1 MNTPTTPSTPT
12 VPTPVPTTA
21 HAANSAN
28 AAVTAAAPSL
38 NLVDTVAANDTFK
51 TFGNALRQSGMN
63 DVLRGAGPFTVFA
76 PTDAAFAKLPAGQLD
91 RLMKPENKEELASV
105 LNYHV
110 VKGRKLMSDIG
121 KWDSARTVNGLSAP
135 IKMTDGKVSIDGAHV
150 TSADIGSSNGVIHGI
165 DKVNIP
171 AKS

>member
-1 MNTPTTPSTPT
+1 MNTPTTSGTPS
-12 VPTPVPTTA
+12 VPTPTTA
-21 HAANSAN
+21 HAANASA
-28 AAVTAAAPSL
+28 AGTAGNL
-38 NLVDTVAANDTFK
+38 NLVDTFAASASFK

-63 DVLRGAGPFTVFA
+63 DVLSGAGPFTVFA

-91 RLMKPENKEELASV
+91 RLMKPQNKEELASV

-121 KWDSARTVNGLSAP
+121 KWDSARTVNGQSAP
-135 IKMTDGKVSIDGAHV
+135 IKLTDGKVSIDGAQV
-150 TSADIGSSNGVIHGI
+150 TSADIGSSNGIIHGI

>member
-1 MNTPTTPSTPT
+1 MNSATPTTPAT
-12 VPTPVPTTA
+12 
-21 HAANSAN
+21 AANSGPSIT
-28 AAVTAAAPSL
+28 AVAPGSL

-51 TFGNALRQSGMN
+51 TFGTALRQSGMN
-63 DVLRGAGPFTVFA
+63 DVLRGTGPFTVFA

-91 RLMKPENKEELASV
+91 RLMKPENKEELTSL

-110 VKGRKLMSDIG
+110 VKGRKLVSDIG
-121 KWDSARTVNGLSAP
+121 KWDSARTVNGQSAP
-135 IKMTDGKVSIDGAHV
+135 IKLTDGKVSIDGAQV